1 MLSRWKIASPLHFQ
15 QYNHFKY
22 YKICFCARMLVL
34 ECKERAF
41 TEKVNSRCFCWF
53 PAAKLVD
60 QNCAPIWRLLTKLCK
75 GAETFRQ
82 ITQKNAG
89 QKDLRLGQIV
99 YVLVFYNI
107 SFSWL
112 LLPDVFQFIFL
123 LCDSENDLKS
133 FAFTTQHVVVEFSE
147 RTSDSTEPK
156 TFKKVSHNKT
166 HRNTHDKRLN
176 WSARWNRCAVLWC
189 GRDLWVETAHRTGGP
204 GVVCVTQGHPT
215 RI

>member
-1 MLSRWKIASPLHFQ
+1 MLCGWKIVSRLDFQ
-15 QYNHFKY
+15 RYNHVKY
-22 YKICFCARMLVL
+22 YRICLCARMLVV
-34 ECKERAF
+34 EWKERALI
-41 TEKVNSRCFCWF
+41 EQVNSRCFCWL

-60 QNCAPIWRLLTKLCK
+60 QNCTPKWRLHTKLFK
-75 GAETFRQ
+75 GAWNTSA
-82 ITQKNAG
+82 NN
-89 QKDLRLGQIV
+89 V
-99 YVLVFYNI
+99 

-112 LLPDVFQFIFL
+112 LLSDGFHFIFL
-123 LCDSENDLKS
+123 LCDSENDLQS

-147 RTSDSTEPK
+147 GTSDSIEPK